1 MSPNDILDLAFCA
14 FNGLKDKYAI
24 PKINIDYNEDES
36 VTLNLTGVFEEK
48 AKYDQYLI
56 PYKTLNNG
64 HTLVERNFPIK
75 DVCIYFDGRIS
86 FDLVWKGSAKLIK
99 IKYKIIDLANDTV
112 VLDAYDFKFFDRSN
126 GIDTIYFYSLS
137 EEVYKK
143 INTSAIS
150 AISIEAR
157 VCSTKISLYSKAKN
171 IVNWFENP
179 YSDAVANLGFF
190 NKVEKADIE
199 TEWSNVNIDMDQPI
213 DVLPLYSIV
222 TFPTLELRRN
232 VFVYFA
238 DDYYTITDE
247 NDEEHSFRIVA
258 EPRLKF
264 IGDKIYASYVIH
276 FSLPGILKEK
286 AAEIFFN
293 KLKQPFPVSVV
304 YEDHTVDTTGRLV
317 YDKESNWY
325 MIQIYPVELTSRV
338 VKILLQIYR

>member
-14 FNGLKDKYAI
+14 FNGLKDKYEI

-36 VTLNLTGVFEEK
+36 VTLSLTGVFEEK
-48 AKYDQYLI
+48 AKYDQYII
-56 PYKTLNNG
+56 PYKTLNNE

-75 DVCIYFDGRIS
+75 DVCIYFDGKIS

-99 IKYKIIDLANDTV
+99 IKYKIIDLVNNTV

-143 INTSAIS
+143 INTY

-157 VCSTKISLYSKAKN
+157 VCSTKTSLYSKAKN
-171 IVNWFENP
+171 IVDWFENP

-190 NKVEKADIE
+190 NKVEKADVDA
-199 TEWSNVNIDMDQPI
+199 EWSNVIIDMDQPI
-213 DVLPLYSIV
+213 ASLSLCNIV

-238 DDYYTITDE
+238 DDYYTITD
-247 NDEEHSFRIVA
+247 NDEKYPFRIVA

-264 IGDKIYASYVIH
+264 IGDKVYASYVIH
-276 FSLPGILKEK
+276 FSLPSILKEK

-293 KLKQPFPVSVV
+293 KLKQPFPVSIV
-304 YEDHTVDTTGRLV
+304 YEDHIVDTTGKLV

-325 MIQIYPVELTSRV
+325 MIQIDPVEIISRV
-338 VKILLQIYR
+338 AKILLQIYR